1 MTTSGEARLRRAT
14 RAAARPATVL
24 TIAGCGSSGS
34 SGSSGTVAASQP
46 AARTATGAPASGA
59 PAAGA
64 SGSGSGGS
72 STSCSHGL
80 QPGAAGVVD
89 IECDGPATVNIT
101 AGSVSESI
109 TGGTCR
115 QAGTTWTVT
124 AGVITQYGAYQG
136 PPVDVVTVAA
146 TVGKDASVQA
156 ELGGKM
162 LLVDS
167 ASFALSAG
175 GKSAHVAGTSNR
187 NADIANTHVVV
198 NADAADA
205 IRRIAAGQAAGK
217 SIITI

>member
-1 MTTSGEARLRRAT
+1 MSRTTTAVSSAT
-14 RAAARPATVL
+14 LLTAVAL

-34 SGSSGTVAASQP
+34 SSTVAASQP
-46 AARTATGAPASGA
+46 GTGAASGA
-59 PAAGA
+59 PVVNA
-64 SGSGSGGS
+64 SGSDSGSASGSS

-80 QPGAAGVVD
+80 QPGANGVVD
-89 IECDGPATVNIT
+89 VDCDGPATIHIT

-124 AGVITQYGAYQG
+124 AGVVTQYGVYNG
-136 PPVDVVTVAA
+136 PPVNVVSVAA
-146 TVGKDASVQA
+146 TVGKDASIQA

-175 GKSAHVAGTSNR
+175 GKSARLAGTSNR
-187 NADIANTHVVV
+187 NADIANTPVTV
-198 NADAADA
+198 
-205 IRRIAAGQAAGK
+205 G
-217 SIITI
+217 ITC

>member
-1 MTTSGEARLRRAT
+1 MSRTKAALSGAALLLTTVAAT
-14 RAAARPATVL
+14 T
-24 TIAGCGSSGS
+24 AGCGSAGRGS
-34 SGSSGTVAASQP
+34 TGAAGQPGTEAATS
-46 AARTATGAPASGA
+46 APASSAFPSGA
-59 PAAGA
+59 TGSHGGSGAGGAGA
-64 SGSGSGGS
+64 
-72 STSCSHGL
+72 SCSHGL
-80 QPGAAGVVD
+80 QPGASGVVD
-89 IECDGPATVNIT
+89 IECDGPATVRIT

-109 TGGTCR
+109 AGGTCR

-124 AGVITQYGAYQG
+124 AGVITQYGVYTG

-187 NADIANTHVVV
+187 NADIASAPVTVDV
-198 NADAADA
+198 
-205 IRRIAAGQAAGK
+205 
-217 SIITI
+217 TC

>member
-1 MTTSGEARLRRAT
+1 MSRTKAALSGAALLLTTVAAT
-14 RAAARPATVL
+14 IV
-24 TIAGCGSSGS
+24 GCGSSGS
-34 SGSSGTVAASQP
+34 STGGASQP
-46 AARTATGAPASGA
+46 GTGAATGAPVSSAPGSGTS
-59 PAAGA
+59 GSA
-64 SGSGSGGS
+64 SGSGSAGPS
-72 STSCSHGL
+72 ASCSHGV
-80 QPGAAGVVD
+80 QPGTNGVVD
-89 IECDGPATVNIT
+89 IDCNGPATIHIT

-124 AGVITQYGAYQG
+124 AGVITQYGVYTG

-167 ASFALSAG
+167 ASFALASG

-187 NADIANTHVVV
+187 NADIANAPVTVDV
-198 NADAADA
+198 
-205 IRRIAAGQAAGK
+205 
-217 SIITI
+217 TC

>member
-1 MTTSGEARLRRAT
+1 MSRTEAAISG
-14 RAAARPATVL
+14 AALLLAAGVL
-24 TIAGCGSSGS
+24 AIAGCGSSGT
-34 SGSSGTVAASQP
+34 SGAAAASP
-46 AARTATGAPASGA
+46 PGTGAASGA
-59 PAAGA
+59 PASSASGSGAGNG
-64 SGSGSGGS
+64 SGSGSGSGS
-72 STSCSHGL
+72 SSCSHGV

-89 IECDGPATVNIT
+89 IECGGPATVQIT

-115 QAGTTWTVT
+115 QAGGTWTVT
-124 AGVITQYGAYQG
+124 AGVITQYGVYTG
-136 PPVDVVTVAA
+136 PPVDVVSVAA

-187 NADIANTHVVV
+187 NADIANAPVTV
-198 NADAADA
+198 NV
-205 IRRIAAGQAAGK
+205 
-217 SIITI
+217 TC